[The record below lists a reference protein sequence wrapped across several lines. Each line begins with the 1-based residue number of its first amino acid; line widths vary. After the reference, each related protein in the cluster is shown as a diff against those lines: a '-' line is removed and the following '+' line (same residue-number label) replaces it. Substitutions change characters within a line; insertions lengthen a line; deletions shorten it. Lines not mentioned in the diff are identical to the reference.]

1 MKEFMPLL
9 SASPIFNG
17 VEEREIFSM
26 LRCLDVKESLFQRG
40 EYILRAG
47 EPAGDMG
54 LLLTGSALVA
64 QEDFWGNRN
73 IMARVSPGQLFAE
86 AFACAPGAELTVSVV
101 AEEGCRVLFLNVSRV
116 LTTCPTACAHHSRVI
131 RNLLAELAV
140 KNLGLNEKM
149 THMAR
154 RSTREKLRS
163 YLSAQARRQ
172 GSADFS
178 IPFSR
183 QQLADYLSVER
194 SGLSAELGKM
204 RDEGILDFY
213 KNHFTLYGLEEDQ

>member
-17 VEEREIFSM
+17 VEEAEIFSM
-26 LRCLDVKESLFQRG
+26 LRCLDARESVFRRG

-86 AFACAPGAELTVSVV
+86 TFACAPGAELTVSVV
-101 AEEGCRVLFLNVSRV
+101 AEEGCRVLFLNVGRV

-140 KNLGLNEKM
+140 KNLGLSEKM

-213 KNHFTLYGLEEDQ
+213 KNHFTLYGLEEDR